1 MLAGGNMS
9 KNTDTALSTMMALVD
24 EMQDKE
30 REVERQKVR
39 EARQAR
45 LLEMMPRLIERMV
58 EPERQARI
66 AELPFLLLPPRGQA

>member
-1 MLAGGNMS
+1 MS
-9 KNTDTALSTMMALVD
+9 KDTDTAAFSMVALMD
-24 EMQDKE
+24 EMQDRA

-39 EARQAR
+39 EARQSR